1 MAMKKIRVI
10 VIDDHD
16 ILREGLKQ
24 ILGET
29 EAIEVVAEG
38 ESGAHAVQLAGK
50 HKADVMLLDISLPDK
65 NGVEVLKQI
74 KKTNAKIAVL
84 MLSMYRE
91 DQYAVRALKAGAAG
105 YLSKQKASAEL
116 VIAIETVAKGKKYIT
131 SEVALTLADQVGID
145 EEKPIHE
152 VLSDREFQTLTMIA
166 SGLAVGDIAVKLN
179 LSVKTVSMYRAR
191 ILEKMNLRHNAEIT
205 HYAIKNKLVD

>member
-1 MAMKKIRVI
+1 MATKKIRVI

-16 ILREGLKQ
+16 ILREGIKQ
-24 ILGET
+24 ILGAT

-38 ESGAHAVQLAGK
+38 ESGAQAIQLATK

-74 KKTNAKIAVL
+74 KKVNSKIAVL

-91 DQYAVRALKAGAAG
+91 DQYAVRALKGGAAG

-116 VIAIETVAKGKKYIT
+116 VMAIETVAKGKKYIT
-131 SEVALTLADQVGID
+131 PEVALTLADQVGVD

-152 VLSDREFQTLTMIA
+152 ILSDREFQTMKMIA
-166 SGLAVGDIAVKLN
+166 SGLTVGDIAVKLN
-179 LSVKTVSMYRAR
+179 LSVKTISMYRSR

-205 HYAIKNKLVD
+205 HYAIKNKIVE

>member
-1 MAMKKIRVI
+1 MAIKKIRVI

-29 EAIEVVAEG
+29 NAIEVVAEG
-38 ESGAHAVQLAGK
+38 ENGVEAVQLAFK

-74 KKTNAKIAVL
+74 KKVNPQIAVL
-84 MLSMYRE
+84 MLSMHRE

-116 VIAIETVAKGKKYIT
+116 VMAIKTVAKGKKYIT
-131 SEVALTLADQVGID
+131 PEVALTLADQVGVD

-152 VLSDREFQTLTMIA
+152 LLSDREFQTLTMIA
-166 SGLAVGDIAVKLN
+166 SGLTVGDIALKLN
-179 LSVKTVSMYRAR
+179 LSVKTVSMYRSR

-205 HYAIKNKLVD
+205 HYAIKNKIVE

>member
-1 MAMKKIRVI
+1 MATKKIRII

-16 ILREGLKQ
+16 IMREGLKQ

-29 EAIEVVAEG
+29 QAIEVVAEG
-38 ESGAHAVQLAGK
+38 ENGVQAVQVAVK

-74 KKTNAKIAVL
+74 KKVNPQIAVL

-91 DQYAVRALKAGAAG
+91 DQYAVRALKGGAAG

-116 VIAIETVAKGKKYIT
+116 VNAIQTVANGKKYIT
-131 SEVALTLADQVGID
+131 PEVAMTLADQVGVD
-145 EEKPIHE
+145 EEKAAHE
-152 VLSDREFQTLTMIA
+152 LLSDREFQTMTMIA
-166 SGLAVGDIAVKLN
+166 SGLTVGDIALKLN
-179 LSVKTVSMYRAR
+179 LSVKTVSMYRTR

-205 HYAIKNKLVD
+205 HYAIKNKIVE

>member
-1 MAMKKIRVI
+1 MVTKKIRVI

-38 ESGAHAVQLAGK
+38 ESGAQAVQLAGK

-74 KKTNAKIAVL
+74 KKINEKIAVL

-131 SEVALTLADQVGID
+131 TEVALTLADQVGID

-152 VLSDREFQTLTMIA
+152 ILSDREFQTMTMIA

>member
-1 MAMKKIRVI
+1 MI

-29 EAIEVVAEG
+29 DAIEVVAEG
-38 ESGAHAVQLAGK
+38 ESGAQAIQLATK

-65 NGVEVLKQI
+65 NGIEVLKQI
-74 KKTNAKIAVL
+74 KKVNPQLAVL

-116 VIAIETVAKGKKYIT
+116 VKAIETVAKGKKYIT

-152 VLSDREFQTLTMIA
+152 LLSDREFQTMTMIA
-166 SGLAVGDIAVKLN
+166 SGLTVGDIALKLN

-191 ILEKMNLRHNAEIT
+191 ILEKCICATTQRLRT
-205 HYAIKNKLVD
+205 TQLRIKSLNKA

>member
-1 MAMKKIRVI
+1 MATKKIRVI

-38 ESGAHAVQLAGK
+38 ESGVQAIQLATK

-65 NGVEVLKQI
+65 NGIEVLKQI
-74 KKTNAKIAVL
+74 KKINPQLAVL

-116 VIAIETVAKGKKYIT
+116 VKAIETVAKGKKYIT

-152 VLSDREFQTLTMIA
+152 LLSDREFQTMTMIA
-166 SGLAVGDIAVKLN
+166 SGLTVGDIAVKLN
-179 LSVKTVSMYRAR
+179 LSVKTVSMYRSR

-205 HYAIKNKLVD
+205 HYAIKNKIVE

>member
-1 MAMKKIRVI
+1 MATKKIRII

-16 ILREGLKQ
+16 IMREGLKQ

-29 EAIEVVAEG
+29 QAIEVVAEG
-38 ESGAHAVQLAGK
+38 ENGVQAVQLAVK

-74 KKTNAKIAVL
+74 KKVNPQIAVL

-91 DQYAVRALKAGAAG
+91 DQYAVRALKGGAAG

-116 VIAIETVAKGKKYIT
+116 VNAIQTVANGKKYIT
-131 SEVALTLADQVGID
+131 PEVAMTLADQVGVD
-145 EEKPIHE
+145 EEKAAHE
-152 VLSDREFQTLTMIA
+152 LLSDREFQTMTMIA
-166 SGLAVGDIAVKLN
+166 SGLTVGDIALKLN
-179 LSVKTVSMYRAR
+179 LSVKTVSMYRTR

-205 HYAIKNKLVD
+205 HYAIKNKIVE

>member
-1 MAMKKIRVI
+1 MAMKKIQVI

-29 EAIEVVAEG
+29 DAIEVVAEG
-38 ESGAHAVQLAGK
+38 ESGAQAIQLATK

-65 NGVEVLKQI
+65 NGIEVLKQI
-74 KKTNAKIAVL
+74 KKVNSQLAVL

-116 VIAIETVAKGKKYIT
+116 VKAIETVAKGKKYIT

-152 VLSDREFQTLTMIA
+152 LLSDREFQTMTMIA
-166 SGLAVGDIAVKLN
+166 SGLTVGDIALKLN

-191 ILEKMNLRHNAEIT
+191 ILEKMHLRHNAEIT
-205 HYAIKNKLVD
+205 HYAIKNKVVE